1 MISSELNEVIGLS
14 DRIYVMYEGEV
25 MGEFSHENATQEAI
39 VAQSVG
45 GVKTKKHGQAEE
57 Q

>member
-14 DRIYVMYEGEV
+14 DRIYVRYEGEV
-25 MGEFSHENATQEAI
+25 MGEFSHEKATQEAI

-45 GVKTKKHGQAEE
+45 GVKTKKHGQAEK